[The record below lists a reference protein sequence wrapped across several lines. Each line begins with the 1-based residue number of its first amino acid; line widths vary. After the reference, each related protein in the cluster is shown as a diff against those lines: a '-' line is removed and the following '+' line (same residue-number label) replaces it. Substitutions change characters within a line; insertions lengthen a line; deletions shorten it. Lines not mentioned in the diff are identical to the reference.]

1 MKIYM
6 KLLLSIIIISFVSL
20 AQTGIPK
27 VFSIDGN
34 KIYSYRQSY
43 LKGDLKKDEI
53 VKKIIR
59 EANKRLDMDPVS
71 VMEKE
76 VTPPGGSK
84 HDYTSLG
91 KYWWPNP
98 KTKDGLPYIRK
109 DGVVNPETKN
119 ISDDENF
126 GNLVKA
132 VGSLTL
138 GYYITN
144 ETKYS
149 DKAAQLLR
157 VWFLDEKTKM
167 NPNLNYS
174 QFIPG
179 KSEGRGTGI
188 IDTHWF
194 ALIVDDISL
203 LETSKS
209 WTNEDDSN
217 FKLWLNQYLDWLI
230 NSKNGKDES
239 NAKNNHGSW
248 YDVQVVSIALFLDK
262 IDLAKKYLE
271 DVKTKRI
278 SVQIEDDGKQPLEL
292 VRTTSW
298 QYSVFNLEA
307 LIKLAIIGDKVG
319 VDLWNYVGKDG
330 GSIRKALD
338 YVLPFALDIKA
349 WKSEQIKDIKTSSLH
364 PLLIAAKRNIDNKI
378 YSDWIT
384 KIFGE
389 KMIKDQ
395 ENILY

>member
-1 MKIYM
+1 MKIYI
-6 KLLLSIIIISFVSL
+6 KLLLSIIIINFISL

-27 VFSIDGN
+27 VFSVDGN

-43 LKGDLKKDEI
+43 MKGDLKKDEA
-53 VKKIIR
+53 VKKLIR
-59 EANKRLDMDPVS
+59 DANKRLDMDPVS

-119 ISDDENF
+119 ISDDENL

-132 VGSLTL
+132 VGSLSL
-138 GYYITN
+138 AYYITD
-144 ETKYS
+144 ESKYS

-157 VWFLDEKTKM
+157 VWFLDDNTKM
-167 NPNLNYS
+167 NPNMNFS

-188 IDTHWF
+188 IDTHGF
-194 ALIVDDISL
+194 PIILDALGL
-203 LETSKS
+203 LENSKS
-209 WTNEDDSN
+209 WTKEDDTKIKQW
-217 FKLWLNQYLDWLI
+217 FGQYLDWLI

-239 NAKNNHGSW
+239 KSKNNHGSW
-248 YDVQVVSIALFLDK
+248 YDVQVVSISLFLDRP
-262 IDLAKKYLE
+262 DLAKKYLE
-271 DVKTKRI
+271 EVKTKRI
-278 SVQIEDDGKQPLEL
+278 SVQVEADGKQPLEL

-307 LIKLAIIGDKVG
+307 LIKLAILGNKAGI
-319 VDLWNYVGKDG
+319 DLWNYVSTDG

-338 YVLPFALDIKA
+338 YVLPYALDIKA
-349 WKSEQIKDIKTSSLH
+349 WKSEQIKDIKTSSLY
-364 PLLIAAKRNIDNKI
+364 PLLIAAKRNIDDKT

-384 KIFGE
+384 KIFGD
-389 KMIKDQ
+389 KMNKDT

>member
-1 MKIYM
+1 MKIYI
-6 KLLLSIIIISFVSL
+6 KILLGIIIISYVSL

-27 VFSIDGN
+27 VFSVDGK

-43 LKGDLKKDEI
+43 LKGDIKKDEI
-53 VKKIIR
+53 VKKVIR
-59 EANKRLDMDPVS
+59 EANKQLDMNPVS
-71 VMEKE
+71 VMQKEK
-76 VTPPGGSK
+76 TPPGGSK

-119 ISDDENF
+119 ISDDENL
-126 GNLVKA
+126 GSLVKA
-132 VGSLTL
+132 VESLSL
-138 GYYITN
+138 AYYITN

-149 DKAAQLLR
+149 DKAAQLLK
-157 VWFLDEKTKM
+157 VWFLDESTKM

-194 ALIVDDISL
+194 AIIIDDLGL
-203 LETSKS
+203 LESSKS
-209 WTNEDDSN
+209 WTKEDNSN
-217 FKLWLNQYLDWLI
+217 IKLWFNQYLDWLI
-230 NSKNGKDES
+230 SSKNGKDE
-239 NAKNNHGSW
+239 AKATNNHGSW

-262 IDLAKKYLE
+262 EDLAKKYLE

-278 SVQIEDDGKQPLEL
+278 SIQIETDGKQPLEL

-298 QYSVFNLEA
+298 HYSVFNLEA
-307 LIKLAIIGDKVG
+307 LTKLAILGDKMG
-319 VDLWNYVGKDG
+319 VDLWNYESPEG

-338 YVLPFALDIKA
+338 FVLLYSLNIKE
-349 WKSEQIKDIKTSSLH
+349 WKYPQIKEIQTSSLY
-364 PLLIAAKRNIDNKI
+364 PLLLAAKRNFDEKT

-384 KIFGE
+384 KIFGD
-389 KMIKDQ
+389 KMSKDK

>member
-6 KLLLSIIIISFVSL
+6 KLLIGIIIISFVSL

-43 LKGDLKKDEI
+43 LKGDLNKDEI

-138 GYYITN
+138 GFYITN

-167 NPNLNYS
+167 NPNMNYS

-209 WTNEDDSN
+209 WTNEDDLN
-217 FKLWLNQYLDWLI
+217 FKLWVNQYLDWLI

-278 SVQIEDDGKQPLEL
+278 SLQIEVDGKQPLEL

-307 LIKLAIIGDKVG
+307 LIKLAIIGAKVD
-319 VDLWNYVGKDG
+319 VDLWKYESSKG

-338 YVLPFALDIKA
+338 YVLPYALDIKA
-349 WKSEQIKDIKTSSLH
+349 WKSEQIKDIKTSSLY
-364 PLLIAAKRNIDNKI
+364 PLLLAAKRNIDDKI

-395 ENILY
+395 NNILY

>member
-1 MKIYM
+1 M

-27 VFSIDGN
+27 VFSVDGN

-43 LKGDLKKDEI
+43 LKGDLKKDES
-53 VKKIIR
+53 VKKLIR
-59 EANKRLDMDPVS
+59 EANKHLDMDPVS
-71 VMEKE
+71 VMQKE

-91 KYWWPNP
+91 KYWWPDP
-98 KTKDGLPYIRK
+98 KSKDGLPYIRK

-119 ISDDENF
+119 ISDDENL

-132 VGSLTL
+132 VESLSLT
-138 GYYITN
+138 YYITD

-157 VWFLDEKTKM
+157 VWFLDESTKM
-167 NPNLNYS
+167 NPNMNYS

-194 ALIVDDISL
+194 ALIVDDLGL
-203 LETSKS
+203 LENSKS
-209 WTNEDDSN
+209 WTKEDDSKI
-217 FKLWLNQYLDWLI
+217 KLWFGQYLDWLI
-230 NSKNGKDES
+230 TSKNGKDES

-262 IDLAKKYLE
+262 TDLAKKYLE

-278 SVQIEDDGKQPLEL
+278 SVQIEADGKQPLEL

-298 QYSVFNLEA
+298 HYSVFNLEA
-307 LIKLAIIGDKVG
+307 LTKLAIISEKVG
-319 VDLWNYVGKDG
+319 VDLWNYESQEG

-338 YVLPFALDIKA
+338 FVLPYSLNIKE
-349 WKSEQIKDIKTSSLH
+349 WKYPQIKEIQTSSLY
-364 PLLIAAKRNIDNKI
+364 PLHLAAKRNLDEKT
-378 YSDWIT
+378 YSDWII
-384 KIFGE
+384 KIFSD
-389 KMIKDQ
+389 KMSKDK